1 MPAATAET
9 LPTTR
14 HDWRQLLQL
23 GWPILVAQLAMV
35 GMGVTDTIMAGQVS
49 AADLA
54 AVAVGFS
61 IYVPLVLSFTGILHA
76 TTARVAHAFG
86 ARDNAALT
94 RTMQQS
100 AWLALG
106 LAAIGVVLLLASP
119 WLMQRMAVDATVF
132 PIATG
137 YTRGVALGIPGALL
151 FQLLRSFSEA
161 HGRSKPVMVISV
173 AALLINIP
181 LNYIYIHGLFGMP
194 ALGGAG
200 CGYATGT
207 VQWLTVIALAFV
219 LRHQLRP
226 LLHQFAAPHAGE
238 LKALLALGLP
248 IGGAL
253 FMEVSIFAIVALLIG
268 HLGAETLAGHQIA
281 INLTSMTFMV
291 PASLAVALTVK
302 VGQSLG
308 AGQPQRARRFALLGA
323 ITGIAFG
330 ALTALGMVTLGTTVV
345 AFYNDDSNVRQ
356 LAAHLLLFAACYQI
370 TDALQVTAAG
380 SLRGYHDTRVTFII
394 TIVAYWGIG
403 LPLGYVLGLTDL
415 LMPRLGVAGFWV
427 GFIAGLS
434 SAAVLLNIRLY
445 RISRRPLRLPGTQPD
460 PAHA

>member
-1 MPAATAET
+1 MSAATPNH
-9 LPTTR
+9 LPPAT
-14 HDWRQLLQL
+14 HDLRQLLQL

-61 IYVPLVLSFTGILHA
+61 IYVPLALSFTGILHA
-76 TTARVAHAFG
+76 TTARAAHAVG
-86 ARDNAALT
+86 ARDHHALT

-100 AWLALG
+100 TWLSLG
-106 LAAIGVVLLLASP
+106 LAAIGVLLLLASP

-132 PIATG
+132 PIAAD
-137 YTRGVALGIPGALL
+137 YTKGVALGLPGAML

-173 AALLINIP
+173 AAFLINIP

-207 VQWLTVIALAFV
+207 VQWLNVFALAFV

-226 LLHQFAAPHAGE
+226 LLHQFAAPHAAE
-238 LKALLALGLP
+238 LKVLLALGLP

-253 FMEVSIFAIVALLIG
+253 FMEVSIFAVVALLIG

-281 INLTSMTFMV
+281 INMTSMTFMV

-302 VGQSLG
+302 VGQALG
-308 AGQPQRARRFALLGA
+308 AAQPQRARRFALLGA
-323 ITGIAFG
+323 LTGIGFG
-330 ALTALGMVTLGTTVV
+330 ALTALGMVMLNETVV
-345 AFYNDDSNVRQ
+345 AYYNDDLDVQ
-356 LAAHLLLFAACYQI
+356 KLAAHLLLFAACYQI

-380 SLRGYHDTRVTFII
+380 SLRGYHDTRVTLLI
-394 TIVAYWGIG
+394 TFVAYWVIG
-403 LPLGYVLGLTDL
+403 LPIGYVLGLTDWL
-415 LMPRLGVAGFWV
+415 IPRIGVAGFWV

-445 RISRRPLRLPGTQPD
+445 RISHSYRAAQQTRE
-460 PAHA
+460 AHLA